1 MKILLIRH
9 GQSTGNVEGRFTGQT
24 DVMLT
29 ELGKTQAKKMC
40 DYVLCNYTL
49 NALYSSA
56 LTRAQDT
63 AKPLSGALNIPV
75 VIDQDANE
83 INMGVWENALFS
95 DIARDYPQE
104 LKLWSDGDVN
114 VACKNGESFTDLY
127 NRTVKFLMRLTKT
140 EHNTVAVCTHG
151 GVIRSAI
158 CFVKYGNVNDMSKVS
173 WGTNASVTEI
183 DYTDGKF
190 CIVKEFYDD
199 FLGDQKSGYIPV
211 V

>member
-29 ELGKTQAKKMC
+29 ELGKKQATIMR
-40 DYVLCNYTL
+40 DYILSNYTL

-63 AKPLSGALNIPV
+63 AKPLSSALNIPV
-75 VIDQDANE
+75 VVDEDANE

-95 DIARDYPQE
+95 DVARDYPQE
-104 LKLWSDGDVN
+104 LKLWSDGDVTI
-114 VACKNGESFTDLY
+114 ACKNGESFTDLY
-127 NRTVKFLMRLTKT
+127 NRTVKFLMRLTQK
-140 EHNTVAVCTHG
+140 EHGTVAVCTHG

-158 CFVKYGNVNDMSKVS
+158 CFAKYGNVNDMPKVP
-173 WGTNASVTEI
+173 WGTNASVTELEFN
-183 DYTDGKF
+183 DGKF

-199 FLGDQKSGYIPV
+199 YLGKQKSGYINV